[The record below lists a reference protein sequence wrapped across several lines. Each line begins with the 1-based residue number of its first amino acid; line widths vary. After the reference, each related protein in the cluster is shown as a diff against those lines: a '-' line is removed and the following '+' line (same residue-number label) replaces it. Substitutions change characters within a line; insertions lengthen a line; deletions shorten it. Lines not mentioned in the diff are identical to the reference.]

1 MATINCT
8 LGQNSKYYKVYIEYS
23 YTQNVTANTSTIIAA
38 LKLQQLTDSWDFDTV
53 SSVKVGF
60 KMDGTEF
67 SETKRIN
74 IDDKGNTGYT
84 ITLVSG
90 SKTVTHSN
98 AGEKSITFSC
108 SNTSSL
114 LNCAGYGPGSITLS
128 STSVELKTIPRNA
141 EINKI
146 TNSSGTTI
154 SSANVDTAIKVY
166 YTPTASSDYHKLA
179 FYIGGTH
186 KKTVSLGKAGSTSQK
201 SYTLSS
207 VLFQR

>member
-23 YTQNVTANTSTIIAA
+23 YTQNITANTSTITAA

-98 AGEKSITFSC
+98 SGEKSITFSC

-146 TNSSGTTI
+146 TNIMPNILAVSKNNFSI
-154 SSANVDTAIKVY
+154 SS
-166 YTPTASSDYHKLA
+166 SS
-179 FYIGGTH
+179 
-186 KKTVSLGKAGSTSQK
+186 VK
-201 SYTLSS
+201 SYLNFFIIFP
-207 VLFQR
+207 LFQKYYILFN